1 MKAKSP
7 VAMGGVALE
16 GKGFAVSVSMEQWG
30 PKYSAFVMET
40 FLKNGESVTV
50 TRRTFRLH
58 FNVARHRWIPSRQL
72 TFRRLM
78 STIVVVP
85 HR

>member
-1 MKAKSP
+1 MLNNMM
-7 VAMGGVALE
+7 VVNDELE
-16 GKGFAVSVSMEQWG
+16 GMVEAVISIFMVIWVQQSQR
-30 PKYSAFVMET
+30 V
-40 FLKNGESVTV
+40 
-50 TRRTFRLH
+50 
-58 FNVARHRWIPSRQL
+58 L